1 MDDAYLGGVRSGGK
15 RGRGAAGKTP
25 FVAAVET
32 TLDRKPKR
40 LKLQVVEGFRKTEIA
55 KLAQSSFAA
64 GSNVVSDGLSCWK
77 SVEIA
82 GCDHFPMI
90 SGSGKQSAQ
99 WPSFNWVNT
108 TLGNI
113 KSALAGTYH
122 HVSKK
127 HAQRYLAS
135 FAWRFNRRY
144 QLDTMTER
152 LMWAGLQ
159 AKPRPY
165 RVVVAG

>member
-1 MDDAYLGGVRSGGK
+1 M
-15 RGRGAAGKTP
+15 
-25 FVAAVET
+25 
-32 TLDRKPKR
+32 
-40 LKLQVVEGFRKTEIA
+40 KLQVVDGFRKAEIA
-55 KLAQSSFAA
+55 KLAQPSFVA
-64 GSNVVSDGLSCWK
+64 GTNVVSDGLPCWR
-77 SVEIA
+77 SVAAA
-82 GCDHFPMI
+82 GCDHFPN
-90 SGSGKQSAQ
+90 SASGKKAAQ

-108 TLGNI
+108 MLGNI
-113 KSALAGTYH
+113 KTALAGTYH

-165 RVVVAG
+165 PAIIAG